1 MLNTKTI
8 SDLKAGYTAGEF
20 TPVDVVN
27 ALESA
32 IAERDQ
38 EIGAFLSRDVEAAL
52 QSAKNA
58 DVSLPLGGV
67 PIAIKDNINVL
78 GEPCT
83 CASNFLKDSYKA
95 PYDATVINKLVAAGA
110 IPFGR
115 LNMDEFAMGSAS
127 ENSALQATRNPHD
140 LDRVPGGSSGGSAA
154 SVAADLAIASLGS
167 DTGGSIRQPASH
179 CGVVGFKP
187 SYGRV
192 SRYGLVAFASSLDQI
207 GPLTKSVTDAALL
220 TNVLSGHDPMDSTSL
235 NAPVEDYTSG
245 INEGVKGKKI
255 GVPKEYLSGEIHPE
269 VKSNVEQAI
278 NALQDAGAEVVEVSL
293 PHTKYCVPTY
303 YILAPAEASSN
314 LSRFDGVRYGSRSEN
329 VTDVLSMYE
338 NSREE
343 GFGPEVKRRILLG
356 TYVLSSGYYDA
367 YYIKAQKVRTLIKQ
381 DFQTV
386 FDEVDALIAPVSP
399 DPARRISEGV
409 EDPLKEYLA
418 DIFTIGA
425 NLAGIPAISV
435 PCGTAEKDGKDLPVG
450 LQILG
455 PHMGDKTVLQVAKAW
470 ENLREDT
477 V

>member
-8 SDLKAGYTAGEF
+8 SDLKAGYSAGDF
-20 TPVDVVN
+20 TPSEVINSLESVISSDDGDVN
-27 ALESA
+27 AY
-32 IAERDQ
+32 
-38 EIGAFLSRDVEAAL
+38 LSRSIETAL
-52 QSAKNA
+52 KNA
-58 DVSLPLGGV
+58 ESVDLNLPLGGV
-67 PIAIKDNINVL
+67 PIAIKDNINVK

-83 CASNFLKDSYKA
+83 CASNFLKSSYTS
-95 PYDATVINKLVAAGA
+95 PYNATVINKLISAGA

-115 LNMDEFAMGSAS
+115 LNMDEFAMGSAT
-127 ENSALQATRNPHD
+127 ENSALQQTRNPHD
-140 LDRVPGGSSGGSAA
+140 LNRVPGGSSGGSAA
-154 SVAADLAIASLGS
+154 SVAANLAIASLGS

-207 GPLTKSVTDAALL
+207 GPLT
-220 TNVLSGHDPMDSTSL
+220 
-235 NAPVEDYTSG
+235 
-245 INEGVKGKKI
+245 
-255 GVPKEYLSGEIHPE
+255 E
-269 VKSNVEQAI
+269 VKVNVEKAI
-278 NALQDAGAEVVEVSL
+278 KALESAGAEIIEVSL

-329 VTDVLSMYE
+329 ITDVLSMYE

-381 DFQTV
+381 DFQKV
-386 FDEVDALIAPVSP
+386 FEEVDALVAPVSP
-399 DPARRISEGV
+399 DPARRINEGT

-435 PCGTAEKDGKDLPVG
+435 PCGTVEQDGKALPVG

-455 PHMGDKTVLQVAKAW
+455 PHMGDKTVLQVAKTW
-470 ENLREDT
+470 ETLRDHT
-477 V
+477 I

>member
-8 SDLKAGYTAGEF
+8 SDLKAGYAAGDF
-20 TPVDVVN
+20 TPADVIN
-27 ALESA
+27 SLEST
-32 IAERDQ
+32 ISDKDG
-38 EIGAFLSRDVEAAL
+38 EIQAFISRDTERALKAAVEA
-52 QSAKNA
+52 
-58 DVSLPLGGV
+58 DTTLPLGGI

-83 CASNFLKDSYKA
+83 CASKFLEGAYTS
-95 PYDATVINKLVAAGA
+95 PYNATVINRLITAGA

-115 LNMDEFAMGSAS
+115 ANLDEFAMGSAT
-127 ENSALQATRNPHD
+127 ENSSIQTTKNPHD
-140 LDRVPGGSSGGSAA
+140 LDRIPGGSSGGSAA
-154 SVAADLAIASLGS
+154 CVAGDLAIASLGS

-207 GPLTKSVTDAALL
+207 GPLTKTVTDAALL
-220 TNVLSGHDPMDSTSL
+220 TNVLAGHDPLDSTSL
-235 NAPVEDYTSG
+235 SAPTLDYTVGLEDG
-245 INEGVKGKKI
+245 IKGKRL
-255 GVPKEYLSGEIHPE
+255 GVPKEYLDGELHPD
-269 VKSNVEQAI
+269 VKTAVTNAI
-278 NALQDAGAEVVEVSL
+278 SALEKEGAEIVEVSL

-314 LSRFDGVRYGSRSEN
+314 LSRFDGVRYGNRSED
-329 VTDVLSMYE
+329 VTDVLSMYQ
-338 NSREE
+338 NSRTE
-343 GFGPEVKRRILLG
+343 GFGEEVKRRILLG

-367 YYIKAQKVRTLIKQ
+367 YYIKAQKVRTLIMQ
-381 DFQTV
+381 DFNTV
-386 FDEVDALIAPVSP
+386 FEGVDALIAPVSP
-399 DPARRISEGV
+399 DPARKLGENSN
-409 EDPLKEYLA
+409 DPLKEYLA

-435 PCGTAEKDGKDLPVG
+435 PCGTAHINGKDLPVG

-455 PHMGDKTVLQVAKAW
+455 PHLGEKTVLQVARAW
-470 ENLREDT
+470 EILQG